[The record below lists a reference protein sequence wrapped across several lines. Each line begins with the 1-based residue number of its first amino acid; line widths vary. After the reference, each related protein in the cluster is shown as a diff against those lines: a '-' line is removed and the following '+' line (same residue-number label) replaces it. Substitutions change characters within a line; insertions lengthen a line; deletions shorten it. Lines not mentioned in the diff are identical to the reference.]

1 MTKKIIFEIKNSLSA
16 AILALLVS
24 ILISQFTQ
32 LVTVSGKSMEGKLQ
46 DNDKLIISKIA
57 YNKTSPQYKDIV
69 IINKNGYK
77 IIKRVIGVPGDH
89 IKITSNKVFIN
100 GEELIEEYINN
111 KEKIENSCDIDIT
124 LKDDEIFVMG
134 DNRNYSLD
142 SRDSYIGIIN
152 YKKNVIGKVLFS
164 VYPFKEI

>member
-32 LVTVSGKSMEGKLQ
+32 LVTVSGKSMEGTLQ

-69 IINKNGYK
+69 IINKN
-77 IIKRVIGVPGDH
+77 VP
-89 IKITSNKVFIN
+89 
-100 GEELIEEYINN
+100 
-111 KEKIENSCDIDIT
+111 
-124 LKDDEIFVMG
+124 
-134 DNRNYSLD
+134 
-142 SRDSYIGIIN
+142 
-152 YKKNVIGKVLFS
+152 FS
-164 VYPFKEI
+164 GWRWKFFREHGAA